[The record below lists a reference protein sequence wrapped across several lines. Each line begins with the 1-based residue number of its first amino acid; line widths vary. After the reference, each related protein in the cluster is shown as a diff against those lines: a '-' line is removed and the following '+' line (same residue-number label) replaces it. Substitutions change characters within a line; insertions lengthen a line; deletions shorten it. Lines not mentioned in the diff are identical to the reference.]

1 MPEHLHA
8 QSVDLRVPA
17 APTDPQVLLVGLPPV
32 YAQGLQ
38 AVLRASGVACTSVS
52 DRAEL
57 APLLAGSQ
65 PYVVVVP
72 DAQATALLP
81 ATALGARHAVVALV
95 ESVAPEICADAL
107 RGGMTGVI
115 TSADSPDDVL
125 AVLRCAA
132 RGRTVLPR
140 EVVRGLCRPG
150 VAPPPALTSTERAW
164 MRRLAAGATVA
175 GLARSCGYSE
185 REMYRRLSA
194 VYLRLGARTRT
205 EALLL
210 AERHGLLEERV
221 PDDAVR
227 LP

>member
-8 QSVDLRVPA
+8 PSVDLRVPPA
-17 APTDPQVLLVGLPPV
+17 TNDPQVLLAGLPPV

-38 AVLRASGVACTSVS
+38 AVMRTAGVACASVS
-52 DRAEL
+52 DRTEL
-57 APLLAGSQ
+57 TPLLAGAQ

-72 DAQATALLP
+72 EARATALLP
-81 ATALGARHAVVALV
+81 TAPLGARHAVVALV
-95 ESVAPEICADAL
+95 DSVAPEICADAL
-107 RGGMTGVI
+107 RAGMTGVI

-150 VAPPPALTSTERAW
+150 VAPPPALTTTERVW

-175 GLARSCGYSE
+175 GLARSCGFSE
-185 REMYRRLSA
+185 REMYRRLSS
-194 VYLRLGARTRT
+194 VYLRLGTRTRT

-210 AERHGLLEERV
+210 AERHGLLEEPV
-221 PDDAVR
+221 PDDVVR